1 MARARRLERFFT
13 QPFFTTEQFTGMQGK
28 FVTIE
33 QALEGCERILSGEFD
48 EHPESALYMIGDIND
63 AISGHK
69 APKTASDEAHH
80 AG

>member
-1 MARARRLERFFT
+1 M
-13 QPFFTTEQFTGMQGK
+13 
-28 FVTIE
+28 TIE